1 MKIQYY
7 DYLLINN
14 WSLAACQSHV
24 SVNVK
29 ITGILSQ
36 FRYYDVLIV
45 IYKGLWML
53 HHRILLPNT
62 HTFKIW

>member
-45 IYKGLWML
+45 NATSQNIIAKYAY
-53 HHRILLPNT
+53 
-62 HTFKIW
+62 F

>member
-1 MKIQYY
+1 MSKSLGYY
-7 DYLLINN
+7 HNSDI
-14 WSLAACQSHV
+14 
-24 SVNVK
+24 
-29 ITGILSQ
+29 
-36 FRYYDVLIV
+36 YYDVLIV

>member
-45 IYKGLWML
+45 IYKGL
-53 HHRILLPNT
+53 
-62 HTFKIW
+62 